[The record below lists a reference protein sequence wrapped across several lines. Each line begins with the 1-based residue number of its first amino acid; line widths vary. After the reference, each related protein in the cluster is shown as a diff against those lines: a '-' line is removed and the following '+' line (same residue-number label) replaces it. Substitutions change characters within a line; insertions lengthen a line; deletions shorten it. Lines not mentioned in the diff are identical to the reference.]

1 MSKLIFLMVQAIQQS
16 SWRTQFTHQ
25 TLPSPLYPSQD
36 LILWSVVP
44 YLKMRNVPFHTLMGE
59 LQPPS
64 HYPMDYTDLLQKN
77 LVQALIMPSLQ
88 AQKWASMR
96 LTKNLDIHITHAAI
110 KHMVETGMVTG
121 IKLNPH
127 SKPEFCKQ
135 CAKAKSNCQPFPKE
149 SVMQATRYG
158 EWVHWD
164 LWGPA
169 RVHSLAGHSYVAAR
183 MDNMTWEMKLYF

>member
-1 MSKLIFLMVQAIQQS
+1 
-16 SWRTQFTHQ
+16 
-25 TLPSPLYPSQD
+25 
-36 LILWSVVP
+36 
-44 YLKMRNVPFHTLMGE
+44 
-59 LQPPS
+59 
-64 HYPMDYTDLLQKN
+64 
-77 LVQALIMPSLQ
+77 
-88 AQKWASMR
+88 MR

-149 SVMQATRYG
+149 SVMQATRYE

-183 MDNMTWEMKLYF
+183 MDNMMWEMKLYFQKKKSETITLYKKDEAYIKCKLARESNIPTQTKVENFCQGH